1 MKPESIMR
9 LSRLTRPVMRYRT
22 PVIHR
27 VLKWLLNILCPPTKK
42 DKAVHL
48 VASFDGGLINVD
60 TSSSIEYHLL
70 FRGCHEPEIVNLIKQ
85 VVRPGNFCLDIGA
98 NIGAHTLLMARIA
111 GSTGHVIGLEPHPQI
126 YHRLL
131 QNTCLNRLTNVKVVN
146 AALADK
152 DGTIDLYGFAADA
165 FEQGISSLLPDHEA
179 KTKIEVRAIRGATLV
194 REQRIEACDF
204 LKIDVEGAELDVL
217 QGARSILHN
226 QRPLIL
232 VELFEPHQQ
241 RFGRSCQRIVDFLET
256 YDYEGRWI
264 RQDQDSLEV
273 RLAPLNLKQLI
284 AARSIENA
292 LFIPRERAAAVPKV
306 YPYR

>member
-1 MKPESIMR
+1 MKPESILR
-9 LSRLTRPVMRYRT
+9 FSRLTRPVMRYRT

-27 VLKWLLNILCPPTKK
+27 VLKWLLNILCPPAKK

-60 TSSSIEYHLL
+60 TSSSIEYHIL

-98 NIGAHTLLMARIA
+98 NVGAHTLLMARMA
-111 GSTGHVIGLEPHPQI
+111 GSNGHVIALEPHPGICQ
-126 YHRLL
+126 RLR
-131 QNTCLNRLTNVKVVN
+131 QNICLNRLTNVKVVN

-204 LKIDVEGAELDVL
+204 LKIDVEGAESLVLRELSDLISAHRPIILFEYRKQHWEKFGSDVNPIL
-217 QGARSILHN
+217 GRLKAARYDLYYIRKNVTHPLAGN
-226 QRPLIL
+226 QPPDSC
-232 VELFEPHQQ
+232 ELFCLP
-241 RFGRSCQRIVDFLET
+241 C
-256 YDYEGRWI
+256 
-264 RQDQDSLEV
+264 
-273 RLAPLNLKQLI
+273 AP
-284 AARSIENA
+284 AT
-292 LFIPRERAAAVPKV
+292 VT
-306 YPYR
+306 

>member
-27 VLKWLLNILCPPTKK
+27 VLKWLLNILCPPAKK
-42 DKAVHL
+42 DNAVHL

-98 NIGAHTLLMARIA
+98 NIGAHTLLMARMA
-111 GSTGHVIGLEPHPQI
+111 GSTGHVIALEPHPGI
-126 YHRLL
+126 CHRLR
-131 QNTCLNRLTNVKVVN
+131 QNICLNRLTNIEVVN
-146 AALADK
+146 AALADR

-165 FEQGISSLLPDHEA
+165 FEQGISSLRPDHEA

-204 LKIDVEGAELDVL
+204 IKIDVEGAESLVLRELSDLISAHRPIILFEYRKQHWEKFASDV
-217 QGARSILHN
+217 SPILSRLRAERYDLYYIRRN
-226 QRPLIL
+226 VTRPLGSNQPPDSC
-232 VELFEPHQQ
+232 ELFCLP
-241 RFGRSCQRIVDFLET
+241 C
-256 YDYEGRWI
+256 
-264 RQDQDSLEV
+264 
-273 RLAPLNLKQLI
+273 ALNTV
-284 AARSIENA
+284 ADGN
-292 LFIPRERAAAVPKV
+292 
-306 YPYR
+306 

>member
-27 VLKWLLNILCPPTKK
+27 VLKWVLNILCPPAKEE
-42 DKAVHL
+42 KAVHL

-98 NIGAHTLLMARIA
+98 NIGAHTLLMARMV
-111 GSTGHVIGLEPHPQI
+111 GSTGRVIALEPHPRICQ
-126 YHRLL
+126 RLL
-131 QNTCLNRLTNVKVVN
+131 QNICLNRLTNVEVVN

-165 FEQGISSLLPDHEA
+165 FEQGISSLRPDHEA
-179 KTKIEVRAIRGATLV
+179 KTKMQVRAIRGDTLV
-194 REQRIEACDF
+194 QEQRIEACDF
-204 LKIDVEGAELDVL
+204 LKIDVEGAESLALRELSDLISVHRPIILFEYRRQHWEKFGADLTPVLRRLREQHYDVYYIRRNVTLPLD
-217 QGARSILHN
+217 GNS
-226 QRPLIL
+226 PPDSC
-232 VELFEPHQQ
+232 ELFCPP
-241 RFGRSCQRIVDFLET
+241 R
-256 YDYEGRWI
+256 
-264 RQDQDSLEV
+264 
-273 RLAPLNLKQLI
+273 APSNI
-284 AARSIENA
+284 AKS
-292 LFIPRERAAAVPKV
+292 V
-306 YPYR
+306 